1 MEDQMDKHFAAGR
14 GGGVGVRFK
23 GRESRTEAAPV
34 F

>member
-14 GGGVGVRFK
+14 RGWAVLK
-23 GRESRTEAAPV
+23 GKAGRKEAAPV